1 MGIRVVECLRHKL
14 TLLPVISGD
23 CYEAIGLWLV
33 FFILLAL
40 YRVLI
45 THGSALFLL
54 FLQYASPGGTFDEAT
69 FDAVRAAEEGN
80 TAFNWPKISWIF
92 VFQYPIVEVLCTAL
106 QDGTEAAGR
115 YCLNS
120 LSPKYAHLWVQI
132 ISSFSEY
139 SLRQIWYS
147 CKIAD

>member
-1 MGIRVVECLRHKL
+1 
-14 TLLPVISGD
+14 
-23 CYEAIGLWLV
+23 
-33 FFILLAL
+33 
-40 YRVLI
+40 
-45 THGSALFLL
+45 
-54 FLQYASPGGTFDEAT
+54 
-69 FDAVRAAEEGN
+69 VRAAEEGN
-80 TAFNWPKISWIF
+80 TAFYWPKISWIF